1 MIIHHLSLGTNDV
14 ERARRFYDAVMT
26 ALGLRLMKER
36 RDEELIYG
44 ANAFLLSVQ
53 RPADGAP
60 ARAGHGGHIAF
71 AAESR
76 AMVDRF
82 HAQGLAHGGRDA
94 GAPGIRERYDP
105 HYYSAF
111 LLDPDGNKLEA
122 VSFSSR

>member
-1 MIIHHLSLGTNDV
+1 MIIHHLSVGTNDLP
-14 ERARRFYDAVMT
+14 RARRFYDAVMN
-26 ALGLRLMKER
+26 ALGLHLMKER
-36 RDEELIYG
+36 DGEELIYG

-53 RPADGAP
+53 RPADGTP
-60 ARAGHGGHIAF
+60 ACAGHGSHIAF

-76 AMVDRF
+76 AMVERF
-82 HAQGLAHGGRDA
+82 HAQGLAHGGSDA
-94 GAPGIRERYDP
+94 GTPGIRERYDP

>member
-1 MIIHHLSLGTNDV
+1 VIVHHLSLGTNDL
-14 ERARRFYDAVMT
+14 ERACRFYDAVMS
-26 ALGLRLMKER
+26 AIGLRRMKR
-36 RDEELIYG
+36 NGDRELIYG

-60 ARAGHGGHIAF
+60 ASAGHGAHIAF

-82 HAQGLAHGGRDA
+82 HAEGLAHGGRDA

-105 HYYSAF
+105 HYYAAF
-111 LLDPDGNKLEA
+111 LLDPDGNQLEA
-122 VSFSSR
+122 VTFSSR

>member
-1 MIIHHLSLGTNDV
+1 VIIHHLSVGANDL
-14 ERARRFYDAVMT
+14 ERARRFYDAVMAT
-26 ALGLRLMKER
+26 LGLRLMKR
-36 RDEELIYG
+36 RGDEELIYG

-60 ARAGHGGHIAF
+60 ATAGHGAHVAF

-82 HAQGLAHGGRDA
+82 HAEGLAHGGRDA
-94 GAPGIRERYDP
+94 GAPGVRTRYDP
-105 HYYSAF
+105 HYYCAF

-122 VSFSSR
+122 VTFSSR

>member
-1 MIIHHLSLGTNDV
+1 MIVHHLSLGTNDV
-14 ERARRFYDAVMT
+14 ERSRRFYDPVME
-26 ALGLRLMKER
+26 ALGLRLMKR
-36 RDEELIYG
+36 NGDRELIYG

-53 RPADGAP
+53 RPADGGP
-60 ARAGHGGHIAF
+60 ASAGHGAHIAF

-76 AMVDRF
+76 VMVDRF

-105 HYYSAF
+105 HYYGAF

-122 VSFSSR
+122 VTFSSR